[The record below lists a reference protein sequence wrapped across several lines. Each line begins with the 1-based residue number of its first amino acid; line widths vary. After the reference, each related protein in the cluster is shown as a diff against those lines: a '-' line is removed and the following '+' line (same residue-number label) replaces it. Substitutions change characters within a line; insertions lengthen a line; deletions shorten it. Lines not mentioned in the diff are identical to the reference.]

1 MGELVIVKKIKK
13 EEVVVTTSK
22 IIAESVNIQH
32 KNIIELIYKHKER
45 LERKSGVTFKTE
57 TQFTGRGG
65 SQQVK
70 YCILTERQATL
81 LVTFMKNTDEVAD
94 FKEKLVDEFLMMREF
109 IREKQ
114 TCEWKEARK
123 ESKLQNR
130 DLTDEIKRFVEYA
143 KSKGSNKPNMYYIHF
158 QKLIN
163 KAQGVSCNKRD
174 SLDKKQLRTQHFI
187 IDIIVN
193 EISVGICNNLNYKD
207 IYKICKEKVEY
218 FVSCFNLKLK

>member
-22 IIAESVNIQH
+22 IIAEKTGNSH
-32 KNIIELIYKHKER
+32 KTLKKLISSYLELLEKFGKVRFQIYPSENNQGEKIYYLNE
-45 LERKSGVTFKTE
+45 
-57 TQFTGRGG
+57 
-65 SQQVK
+65 QQV
-70 YCILTERQATL
+70 TL
-81 LVTFMKNTDEVAD
+81 LVSFMRNNEKVIE
-94 FKEKLVDEFLMMREF
+94 FKINLVKEFFRMREF

-114 TCEWKEARK
+114 TCEWQEARK

-143 KSKGSNKPNMYYIHF
+143 KLKGSNKPNMYYIHF

-187 IDIIVN
+187 IDLIKN